1 MNHRLKQCVIL
12 SITLL
17 LPISSLVLLENL
29 APDAPQHRVVL
40 PKYNPAAVDD
50 YVQLQIAT
58 TTIPPTTLP
67 PPTVPP
73 APPHSVRAASV
84 TPPAP
89 PTTQPPTSPPSAAIK
104 SSPSGRHYTDHDGQP
119 GMADCE
125 SGQHTRSGPIAGT
138 ANWHINTGNG
148 YYGGLQ
154 FSQSTWTNNGGG
166 EFAPRADL
174 ATPEQQMTI
183 ADKLPLSAWPI
194 CRRYA

>member
-1 MNHRLKQCVIL
+1 MKRLKQLTIL
-12 SITLL
+12 SLTFI
-17 LPISSLVLLENL
+17 LPLTSIAILDNLEPKHHP
-29 APDAPQHRVVL
+29 APVVL
-40 PKYNPAAVDD
+40 PKYNRAAVANF
-50 YVQLQIAT
+50 VQLQMTT

-67 PPTVPP
+67 PTTVAP
-73 APPHSVRAASV
+73 APRHSIRAASNRPAAPS
-84 TPPAP
+84 TPQP
-89 PTTQPPTSPPSAAIK
+89 PTTTPSGPIK
-104 SSPSGRHYTDHDGQP
+104 TASYGRHYTDHDGQP

-125 SGQHTRSGPIAGT
+125 SGQHTRQGPIPGT
-138 ANWHINTGNG
+138 ADWHINTGNG

-154 FSQSTWTNNGGG
+154 FSQSTWTNNGGS